1 MWTELLFSLGITS
14 GVASEATDREV
25 HQEKML
31 VTRASHLAGVRWE
44 DRYESPTGT
53 FSYGLDREG
62 SLVIIGW
69 MSDER
74 RNWSVEDFTRWYLDE
89 RFAQVQNSKDLQR
102 WEVRRA
108 ALIARFIDTKKAQL
122 NIEFVSGSQFLSGP
136 EVLGQARVSEQ
147 PFVLRFRKLR

>member
-1 MWTELLFSLGITS
+1 MWAELLFSLGLTS
-14 GVASEATDREV
+14 GVASDASDREV

-31 VTRASHLAGVRWE
+31 VTRGSHLAGVRWE
-44 DRYESPTGT
+44 DRYESETGT

-69 MSDER
+69 MSDKR

-89 RFAQVQNSKDLQR
+89 RFAQVHDSGGLKQ

-108 ALIARFIDTKKAQL
+108 ALIARFIDTKKAAM
-122 NIEFVSGSQFLSGP
+122 NIEFVSGSQYLSGP

-147 PFVLRFRKLR
+147 PFVLRFRKLP